1 MGLALTQRDVAL
13 LDELAEG
20 RIAAL
25 QLAALSMQ
33 GRNDVSDSS
42 PASPATTATSPTT
55 SPRSAWPEPVE

>member
-13 LDELAEG
+13 LDERTEG

-25 QLAALSMQ
+25 RLAALSMQ
-33 GRNDVSDSS
+33 GRKDVSDSS

-55 SPRSAWPEPVE
+55 APRSAWPEPVE